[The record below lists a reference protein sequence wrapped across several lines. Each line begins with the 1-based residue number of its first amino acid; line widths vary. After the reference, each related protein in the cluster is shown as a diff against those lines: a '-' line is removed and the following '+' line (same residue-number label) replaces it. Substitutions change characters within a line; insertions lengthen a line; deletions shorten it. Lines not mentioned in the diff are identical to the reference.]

1 MADCQLIAVATV
13 ASSCLMPH
21 QTTTTTPSP
30 PPTSS
35 NDAAAAAKTLTLAD
49 YCDFSPAAVAAA
61 ANTAADFN
69 RRTKTVV
76 SYFFSAQLLLFRKIC
91 I

>member
-1 MADCQLIAVATV
+1 MADCQLIAVAAV

-21 QTTTTTPSP
+21 QPTTPSSP
-30 PPTSS
+30 PASS
-35 NDAAAAAKTLTLAD
+35 NEAAATASTVTAAKTLTLAD

-76 SYFFSAQLLLFRKIC
+76 SYFLFCSTFI